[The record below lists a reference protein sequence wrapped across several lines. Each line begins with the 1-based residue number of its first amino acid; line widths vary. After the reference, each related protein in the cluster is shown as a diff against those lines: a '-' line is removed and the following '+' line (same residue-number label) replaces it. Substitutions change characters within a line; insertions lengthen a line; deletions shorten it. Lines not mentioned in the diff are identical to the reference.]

1 MTVKTKVTKQTIS
14 NRPNILFFYIFI
26 IGCFFKVSAYK
37 FKIAL
42 IKTVVSLDL
51 IYNVTNL
58 FYINKIIETVLI
70 LCSLDK
76 LPAKERTEPDAT
88 VASPISKT
96 KSEEIWRGVINM
108 IDVAQISI
116 TAHEV
121 SGKILGHVQNVP
133 DY

>member
-1 MTVKTKVTKQTIS
+1 MQTIS
-14 NRPNILFFYIFI
+14 NRPNIFFLHFYYRM
-26 IGCFFKVSAYK
+26 FFKVSAYK

-51 IYNVTNL
+51 IYVTNL

-121 SGKILGHVQNVP
+121 SGKIFGHVQNVP

>member
-1 MTVKTKVTKQTIS
+1 M
-14 NRPNILFFYIFI
+14 
-26 IGCFFKVSAYK
+26 FFKVSTYK

-51 IYNVTNL
+51 IYVTNL

-121 SGKILGHVQNVP
+121 SGKIFGHVQNVP